1 MYNSTFVWE
10 NCMDAEYFR
19 RKRMEFYYA
28 NKELE
33 KERRE
38 RWRKEN
44 PEVFKES
51 QKKSSK
57 KHYEKNKEALH
68 ASRAEARAS
77 DPCRRILNSSYGNA
91 RSRGL
96 EHNIG
101 IADVRAAYPKDN
113 ICPILG
119 IPFTNIRQ
127 DKQSK
132 KIGSNPSL
140 DRIDNTLG
148 YIPGNIQ
155 VISWR
160 ANSMKS
166 DASKEELIAFAK
178 GILKLYEEDS

>member
-1 MYNSTFVWE
+1 
-10 NCMDAEYFR
+10 MDAEYFR

-33 KERRE
+33 KERRDC
-38 RWRKEN
+38 WRRNN
-44 PEVFKES
+44 PEIFKES
-51 QKKSSK
+51 QRKSSK
-57 KHYEKNKEALH
+57 KHYEKNKEARNS
-68 ASRAEARAS
+68 AVSKSREN

-91 RSRGL
+91 KSRGL
-96 EHNIG
+96 EHSIG
-101 IADVRAAYPKDN
+101 IRDVREVYPVDN

-119 IPFTNIRQ
+119 IPFTNIKQ
-127 DKQSK
+127 DKKSK

-155 VISWR
+155 VISWK

-166 DASKEELIAFAK
+166 DATKEELIAFAK
-178 GILKLYEEDS
+178 GILKLYEENS